1 MNELTFNLIFSIL
14 LLPVNFCCAFWMF
27 REVLKLSKLTFRE
40 FLRLT
45 SHQTLPSGR
54 LCSNRRRN
62 FLFRFFAETSSDP
75 QRSSKLLWVY
85 GISTLPGLAAL
96 LLAEYAAISSH
107 PDKIKFA
114 FIGNV
119 ILVFVNIGLVF
130 AGRIYREN
138 HPLDE
143 MTADIL
149 AEKRRKEKQ
158 EDGRRNRK
166 KYIIIYAIVGAFF
179 FTILLGFHLGIADV
193 FSDLRGGSDHGQTMH
208 SNRISHSDVNTVLVQ
223 QGFETANIPTTY
235 WFYDENK
242 LANVCA
248 GVKDDTKFEFYEY
261 TDGETTDGVYN
272 SILYDIT
279 QDMEFDE
286 RVEHETRLPDGNK
299 MFTVIID
306 SVYHLVMYQ
315 GDTVVYA
322 YSSKSLDEINDIL
335 ARIGYLKG

>member
-1 MNELTFNLIFSIL
+1 MTELTFNIAFSII

-40 FLRLT
+40 FLRFT
-45 SHQTLPSGR
+45 SHRTLPSGR
-54 LCSNRRRN
+54 LRSNGRQS

-75 QRSSKLLWVY
+75 QRSSKLLWAY

-96 LLAEYAAISSH
+96 LLAEYAAISNH
-107 PDKIKFA
+107 PDKVKFA

-130 AGRIYREN
+130 AGKIYREN

-149 AEKRRKEKQ
+149 EEKRAKEKH
-158 EDGRRNRK
+158 EDSKRNRT
-166 KYIIIYAIVGAFF
+166 KYIIVYAVVGAFF
-179 FTILLGFHLGIADV
+179 FSILLGYHLGIANV
-193 FSDLRGGSDHGQTMH
+193 SSDLRGGSDHGQTMH
-208 SNRISHSDVNTVLVQ
+208 SNGISHSDVNTVLIQ

-242 LANVCA
+242 LTNICA
-248 GVKDDTKFEFYEY
+248 GVKEDTKFEFYEY
-261 TDGETTDGVYN
+261 MDGETTDGVYN
-272 SILYDIT
+272 SIVYDIT

-286 RVEHETRLPDGNK
+286 RVEHETKLPEGNK

-322 YSSKSLDEINDIL
+322 CSSKSLDEINDIL
-335 ARIGYLKG
+335 ARIGYLRG